1 MDKIGDFFDEIT
13 PLFEAKNFDKE
24 HAALLMMGADF
35 NHECATYQGTVKSL
49 VAMLVSAM
57 EQKKVI
63 SYVIMKSAEI
73 FLERL
78 QERKKEEESDEV
90 Q

>member
-1 MDKIGDFFDEIT
+1 MDKVGDFFDEIT

-24 HAALLMMGADF
+24 HAAILMMGADF
-35 NHECATYQGTVKSL
+35 GHECATYQGTVKSL

-57 EQKKVI
+57 EQKKFL
-63 SYVIMKSAEI
+63 SFVIMKSAEI

-78 QERKKEEESDEV
+78 QERKEEEESDGV
-90 Q
+90 